1 MRINH
6 NIAALN
12 TYRQLNTA
20 STAQS
25 KSMEKLSSGLRI
37 NKAGDDA
44 AGLAISEKMRGQ
56 IRGLDMASR
65 NAQDGI
71 SMIQTAEGALN
82 ETHDILQRM
91 RELAIQAAN
100 DTNTDSDRGE
110 IQKEVN
116 QLTSEINRI
125 GNTTEFNTKKI
136 LRGDGSDAKAVGEL
150 KLGETGAIT
159 QTALVGGKV
168 TPATNASLQL
178 SLASSKGVDDIDG
191 QTFTFEFNGESVKVN
206 FSKVA
211 DASDP
216 KANTFEVKDGGREV
230 TLSLVD
236 GNTNQKFIMSKIQEG
251 LEAALKQNANIN
263 ESNYTFSRNE
273 AVLTVNS
280 VAAGEG
286 QSISVL
292 GASGQAALTASKNN
306 GTSFAAVEDTA
317 VKATGTAES
326 RVRATATLDDFTIN
340 NLTSQI
346 KKSGISDTNSEY
358 FVTTSGNPD
367 TQDLTVEGATKFL
380 AGKGFTVGN
389 ETIEFFNGNEGK
401 YSGTADYAVDLSLVD
416 WTTTDGT
423 KMVTEDEEK
432 LVASIVDQIGSKM
445 KDVTL
450 TVTSGAA
457 GKIDVTAKEPGLAAN
472 SIEVKDGVS
481 RPASDVIGSTFKAA
495 FQIGANKGQSMTVEF
510 GDMRSEALNIVG
522 KAGQNH
528 TTVEGA
534 KYTAANNVTNG
545 TDNNEYVA
553 ALDVSTHESASAA
566 VEVINNAIEKVSA
579 ERSKLG
585 ASQNRLEHTINN
597 LGTSSEN
604 LTAAESR
611 IRDVDYAL
619 AA

>member
-12 TYRQLNTA
+12 THRQLNSA
-20 STAQS
+20 AAGQA
-25 KSMEKLSSGLRI
+25 KSMEKLASGLRI

-56 IRGLDMASR
+56 IRGLDMAAKNS
-65 NAQDGI
+65 QDAI

-91 RELAIQAAN
+91 RELATQASN

-110 IQKEVN
+110 IQKEIN

-150 KLGETGAIT
+150 KLGETGAVA
-159 QTALVGGKV
+159 QTALTSGSI
-168 TPATNASLQL
+168 TPATGASLQL
-178 SLASSKGVDDIDG
+178 SLASGEGVNDIDT
-191 QTFTFEFNGESVKVN
+191 QEFTFEFNGESVKVN

-230 TLSLVD
+230 TFSLVD

-251 LEAALKQNANIN
+251 LEAALKQNANIDEN
-263 ESNYTFSRNE
+263 NYTFSRNE
-273 AVLTVNS
+273 AVLSINS

-286 QSISVL
+286 QSISVI
-292 GASGQAALTASKNN
+292 GASGQTTLTASDDKGAN
-306 GTSFAAVEDTA
+306 FAAVEDTA
-317 VKATGTAES
+317 VEVTGTAES
-326 RVRATATLDDFTIN
+326 RTRAEATLADFTAAK
-340 NLTSQI
+340 LKDQI
-346 KKSGISDTNSEY
+346 LASGISVSSTDY
-358 FVTTSGNPD
+358 FDSG
-367 TQDLTVEGATKFL
+367 TVSADGATKFL
-380 AGKGFTVGN
+380 AGKGFTIGN

-401 YSGTADYAVDLSLVD
+401 YEGKADFAVDLSLVSWANGGSTAMD
-416 WTTTDGT
+416 SD
-423 KMVTEDEEK
+423 DEEA

-450 TVTSGAA
+450 TVNSSAA
-457 GKIDVTAKEPGLAAN
+457 GSIDVTAKEPGVAGN
-472 SIEVKDGVS
+472 SIEIKDGVS

-495 FQIGANKGQSMTVEF
+495 FQIGANNGQSMTVEF

-528 TTVEGA
+528 TNVEGA
-534 KYTAANNVTNG
+534 KFTTANNVTNG
-545 TDNNEYVA
+545 TDNNEYIA

-566 VEVINNAIEKVSA
+566 IEVINNAIENVSA